1 MVQAK
6 EIVPTLANFAMPLE
20 LVTVYTVL
28 RLIAII
34 MKNNV
39 IIVVPFKNIRV
50 YYSFTTSLLNI

>member
-6 EIVPTLANFAMPLE
+6 EIVLTLANFAMLLE

-28 RLIAII
+28 RLISII

-50 YYSFTTSLLNI
+50 YYSFTTPLLNI